1 MAAQEPMPKRFR
13 VDRLWPDPQPDLD
26 LDEAFRDLALPSP
39 PPDRQ
44 VMVATNMVTSID
56 GRAQRM
62 GTAEGLSGRADRRL
76 MRLYRAAYDAVGSG
90 IGTLRATDF
99 WSTLPPDLAE
109 QRAASGRTPQPLSVV
124 ISGSGPVPMD
134 RRWFGWDQP
143 RLLVV
148 GAESPLA
155 SSDMAAP
162 AGTELL
168 IAPTSHP
175 QPSWVLEQLAARGI
189 GSWLLEGGPTTNA
202 AFLSSGC
209 LDELYWTVGSRVLA
223 TDALPMVAPIR
234 QGSPLADSPR
244 EARLVSVHRSDDDLF
259 LRYHFD

>member
-1 MAAQEPMPKRFR
+1 MAAPEPMPKRFP
-13 VDRLWPDPQPDLD
+13 VDPLWPDPQPD
-26 LDEAFRDLALPSP
+26 
-39 PPDRQ
+39 PDP
-44 VMVATNMVTSID
+44 
-56 GRAQRM
+56 
-62 GTAEGLSGRADRRL
+62 AE
-76 MRLYRAAYDAVGSG
+76 
-90 IGTLRATDF
+90 
-99 WSTLPPDLAE
+99 
-109 QRAASGRTPQPLSVV
+109 
-124 ISGSGPVPMD
+124 
-134 RRWFGWDQP
+134 
-143 RLLVV
+143 VV

-189 GSWLLEGGPTTNA
+189 GSLLLEGGPTTNA

-244 EARLVSVHRSDDDLF
+244 AARL
-259 LRYHFD
+259 

>member
-124 ISGSGPVPMD
+124 VLSEENGADLLPRPGQD
-134 RRWFGWDQP
+134 RHPLARWNI
-143 RLLVV
+143 
-148 GAESPLA
+148 A
-155 SSDMAAP
+155 SSDPSLADPLGVLDAA
-162 AGTELL
+162 ALRIGVDSGHDC
-168 IAPTSHP
+168 ARHP
-175 QPSWVLEQLAARGI
+175 QAAVI
-189 GSWLLEGGPTTNA
+189 DLLVRPHTIDCTGREIRACTWSA
-202 AFLSSGC
+202 A
-209 LDELYWTVGSRVLA
+209 
-223 TDALPMVAPIR
+223 
-234 QGSPLADSPR
+234 
-244 EARLVSVHRSDDDLF
+244 
-259 LRYHFD
+259 